1 MDGADWLQTFVEIHR
16 RDAVRILDFP
26 HAAEHLSKLLEALR
40 GRGHAFPAEMLER
53 CLPNRGV
60 RPWASALG
68 MKAAPPAGGEIPT
81 AFSHDEKN
89 RTVVLSHTDN

>member
-40 GRGHAFPAEMLER
+40 GRGHAFPALD
-53 CLPNRGV
+53 
-60 RPWASALG
+60 A
-68 MKAAPPAGGEIPT
+68 
-81 AFSHDEKN
+81 
-89 RTVVLSHTDN
+89 